1 MRSAILN
8 LTFIAG
14 SACVVVAAF
23 MVAIPLGLLALG
35 CPLIAVSVHAQMK
48 AAAK

>member
-8 LTFIAG
+8 LAFITG
-14 SACVVVAAF
+14 SACVVAAAF
-23 MVAIPLGLLALG
+23 MVAVPLGLFALG
-35 CPLIAVSVHAQMK
+35 CPLVAVSVHAQMK